1 MVGKQD
7 LILVLEEY
15 ENFFRIRLLDKRG
28 FSYSDNQFKE
38 MPAVMEVRVLVST
51 MTHIFGNFNRV
62 TYSRDFNVV
71 WDHPARPD
79 AFGKFMAELFTMHN
93 SGGWEGFS
101 AFLDRQEQERRRN
114 PSKDLPF

>member
-15 ENFFRIRLLDKRG
+15 EDAFRIRLLDKRG
-28 FSYSDNQFKE
+28 FLYSENQFKG

-62 TYSRDFNVV
+62 TYSRNFNVV

-79 AFGKFMAELFTMHN
+79 SFGKFMAELFATHN
-93 SGGWEGFS
+93 RDGWEGFS
-101 AFLDRQEQERRRN
+101 AFLERQEQERHRN
-114 PSKDLPF
+114 PTKDLPF